1 MGLYRLLLFVCV
13 LLISFSAFSFEKADS
28 VLGAFEKKPGMQKAK
43 FGVCVVDLESG
54 ETVVNYCET
63 DTFIPASITK
73 LVTSAVT
80 MKVLPENYKFKTR
93 ITTNGY
99 ILNGTLF
106 GNLIIKGGVDPT
118 VGSPLLSRPPV
129 FGR

>member
-1 MGLYRLLLFVCV
+1 MSRMRIYRLLLLFCV
-13 LLISFSAFSFEKADS
+13 LLSSLNAFSFEKADS

-99 ILNGTLF
+99 ILNGR
-106 GNLIIKGGVDPT
+106 G
-118 VGSPLLSRPPV
+118 
-129 FGR
+129 